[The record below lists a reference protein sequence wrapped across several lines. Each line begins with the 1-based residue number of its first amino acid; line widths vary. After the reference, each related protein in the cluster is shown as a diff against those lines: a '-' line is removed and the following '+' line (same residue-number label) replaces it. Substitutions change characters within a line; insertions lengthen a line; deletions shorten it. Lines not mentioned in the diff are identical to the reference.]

1 MKMNLL
7 LVFVILNIQSFSQ
20 EFPQIITK
28 DSLSKDI
35 PSEYAMLDSASGN
48 LNRDEYRDLL
58 IVFKKHDESE
68 TSDVNDN
75 PVDRPLLIYL
85 GKPDG
90 KYQLVAR
97 NDKTV
102 MCYSCGGMWDDP
114 YEGLAIKN
122 GYFTI
127 EHYGGSAWRWSRY
140 ITFKYSE
147 KDSKWYLHKDGGDSY
162 HANDPENV
170 EIDIKTV
177 DDFGI
182 VEFEVFEY

>member
-1 MKMNLL
+1 MKINILL
-7 LVFVILNIQSFSQ
+7 IFVILSTQSYSQ
-20 EFPQIITK
+20 EFPQTITK
-28 DSLSKDI
+28 DSLFKNI
-35 PSEYAMLDSASGN
+35 PSEYAILDSASGN

-58 IVFKKHDESE
+58 IVFRKNNESE
-68 TSDVNDN
+68 TSDVIDN

-90 KYQLVAR
+90 KYHLTAR
-97 NDKTV
+97 NDKAV
-102 MCYSCGGMWDDP
+102 LCYGCGGMWGDP
-114 YEGLAIKN
+114 HEGLAIKN
-122 GYFTI
+122 GYFTL
-127 EHYGGSAWRWSRY
+127 ENYGGSAWRWSRY

-170 EIDIKTV
+170 ETNIKTV

-182 VEFEVFEY
+182 IEFEVFEY

>member
-1 MKMNLL
+1 MKIKLFLFFSLL
-7 LVFVILNIQSFSQ
+7 GIQASSQ
-20 EFPQIITK
+20 EFPQTITK
-28 DSLSKDI
+28 DSLFKNI
-35 PSEYAMLDSASGN
+35 PSNYSILDSVSGS
-48 LNRDEYRDLL
+48 LNRDEYQDLL
-58 IVFKKHDESE
+58 IIFKKNNEEELSE
-68 TSDVNDN
+68 IEDN

-85 GKPDG
+85 GNSDN
-90 KYQLVAR
+90 KYHLTER
-97 NDKTV
+97 NNKAV
-102 MCYSCGGMWDDP
+102 LCYSCGGMWGDP

-170 EIDIKTV
+170 ETKVKTV

-182 VEFEVFEY
+182 IEFEVFEY